1 MYFFGFITLL
11 SVVHLTITLRFQNS
25 EKCTSHSLMSNHKQ
39 LPQRRKEGVMV
50 SIRLSGHL
58 PIMTFKACEMSGS
71 HSSFDVLLTVH
82 LSIFILVI
90 NQRDAQNFCFT
101 VSLFH
106 ASTWFEHLIDTTTN
120 QQFIRFYDQIDSAN
134 INVNRHS
141 TFLISL
147 ITG

>member
-101 VSLFH
+101 ISLFH
-106 ASTWFEHLIDTTTN
+106 ASTCFKHHVLI
-120 QQFIRFYDQIDSAN
+120 IRSSKLYYTASGI
-134 INVNRHS
+134 
-141 TFLISL
+141 
-147 ITG
+147 ITPVGVMIPEAV